1 MTEKIIKINEID
13 ICTESFGNSANPTV
27 LLIMGAMCSMV
38 YWDEEFCQQLAD
50 TVDML
55 FVMIIEMSD
64 GQPLMNRGV
73 PTILW

>member
-1 MTEKIIKINEID
+1 MTEKIIKINKID
-13 ICTESFGNSANPTV
+13 ICTESFGNSADPAV

-64 GQPLMNRGV
+64 GQLLMNRGV